1 MVEAVRL
8 RLAGRRGVSDE
19 ALAAGVGRGLGA
31 VGGVGLIEDAS
42 DVVSDGPA
50 ANEQLVG
57 NLSVSAA
64 AADLQQYF
72 HFTLS

>member
-1 MVEAVRL
+1 LLIRL
-8 RLAGRRGVSDE
+8 GYSLDT
-19 ALAAGVGRGLGA
+19 
-31 VGGVGLIEDAS
+31 VGGAGLVVDAS